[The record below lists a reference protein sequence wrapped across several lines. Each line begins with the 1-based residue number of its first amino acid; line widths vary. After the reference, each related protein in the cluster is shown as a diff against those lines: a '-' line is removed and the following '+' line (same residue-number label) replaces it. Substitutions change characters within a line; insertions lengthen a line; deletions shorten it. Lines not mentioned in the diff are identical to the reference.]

1 MLSPPIGSIMC
12 ELPDEDDIVPGVAV
26 GILPFSESTL
36 VEYLGELLGEQ
47 ATNIKTPNIITIKI
61 F

>member
-1 MLSPPIGSIMC
+1 MC